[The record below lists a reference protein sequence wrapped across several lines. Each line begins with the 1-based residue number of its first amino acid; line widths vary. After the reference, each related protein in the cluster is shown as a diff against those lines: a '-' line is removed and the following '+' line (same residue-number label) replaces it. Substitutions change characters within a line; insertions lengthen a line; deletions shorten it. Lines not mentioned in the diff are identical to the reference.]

1 MKKILIVDDDQ
12 ELRLN
17 LSDVLKAAGY
27 RTEQASSAKEAVAK
41 LEAEEFDVVLL
52 DYIMPKWSGMDALA
66 PIQRLRPRSKV
77 IMMTAFATVEN
88 AVDAIKRGASD
99 YLVKPFKIEALL
111 TMIGRAIEEAKFETC
126 MHKLNFDQ
134 TLNSLSNTTRRN
146 IIRLLHARERMRL
159 MEITRELGIEDHTK
173 VVFHLRLLK
182 EAGII
187 EQDGDKL
194 YSLAPEGTKAVE
206 CLRTLENYLNS

>member
-12 ELRLN
+12 ELRQN
-17 LSDVLKAAGY
+17 LSEVLESAGY
-27 RTEQASSAKEAVAK
+27 QTEHASSAKEALAK
-41 LEAEEFDVVLL
+41 LEVREFDVVLL
-52 DYIMPKWSGMDALA
+52 DYVMPKLNGMDALVS
-66 PIQRLRPRSKV
+66 IQRLRPRSKV
-77 IMMTAFATVEN
+77 IMMTAFATVGN
-88 AVDAIKRGASD
+88 AVDAIKKGASD

-111 TMIGRAIEEAKFETC
+111 AMIGRSIEEAKFETC
-126 MHKLNFDQ
+126 MHRMNFDQ
-134 TLNSLSNTTRRN
+134 TLNSLSNITRRN

-159 MEITRELGIEDHTK
+159 MEITRELGIDDHTK

-194 YSLAPEGTKAVE
+194 YSLAQEGTKAVE